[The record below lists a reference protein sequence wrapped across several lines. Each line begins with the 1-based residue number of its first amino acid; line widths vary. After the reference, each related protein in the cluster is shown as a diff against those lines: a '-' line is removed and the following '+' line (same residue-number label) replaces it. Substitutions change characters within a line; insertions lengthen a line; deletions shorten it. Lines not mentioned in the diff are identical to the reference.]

1 MTIKSSERG
10 AREKFG
16 KLLLFS
22 VARRE
27 PEQIACAPRSEH
39 RPQPPALATSSSRR
53 AHRQR
58 TQRLR
63 SLDPEHDH
71 QSLSHRD
78 EMAPPKLRRD
88 DRAVAD

>member
-1 MTIKSSERG
+1 MTIKTGERG

-27 PEQIACAPRSEH
+27 PEQIPCTPGQNTDRN
-39 RPQPPALATSSSRR
+39 RALATSSSRR

-58 TQRLR
+58 TQLLR
-63 SLDPEHDH
+63 SLDPGHGY

-78 EMAPPKLRRD
+78 EMAPSKPRRD
-88 DRAVAD
+88 DRAAAD

>member
-27 PEQIACAPRSEH
+27 PEQIACAPGQNTDRN
-39 RPQPPALATSSSRR
+39 RPRWRLVVVVAPIVRGASGSGVSILGMATK
-53 AHRQR
+53 A
-58 TQRLR
+58 
-63 SLDPEHDH
+63 
-71 QSLSHRD
+71 
-78 EMAPPKLRRD
+78 
-88 DRAVAD
+88 